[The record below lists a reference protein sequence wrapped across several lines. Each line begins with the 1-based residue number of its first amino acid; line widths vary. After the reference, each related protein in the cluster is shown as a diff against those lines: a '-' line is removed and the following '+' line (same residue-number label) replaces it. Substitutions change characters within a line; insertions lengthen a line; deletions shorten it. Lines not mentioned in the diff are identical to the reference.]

1 MLSSGNL
8 RAQKKLKNIFTF
20 ADILPNDTNPG
31 LVIANAIGTPEQR
44 PGNPLTNLK
53 RIIAFGKKSGNPDV
67 LEGIKEVLVDR
78 AYQYSLNKD
87 GIMDFVAFK
96 NYLTKPL
103 AKGQASVL
111 EVLRNTGV
119 LKGDEALRLNT
130 IVNRMIKAQK
140 SIVDDTT
147 APSEG
152 ELVTG
157 MSAFVDLFT
166 RLIGSKIGTSLS
178 QMIPGRSA
186 GLIEASA
193 GVRTVLGFLRVP
205 TSVTQDFILQAARDP
220 KFAKMLL
227 ERPTS
232 ERQAVVLARRLRT
245 YILNSGLGFL
255 TREIEEEEVKGQ
267 PPLPRQFD
275 ESFLPIKK
283 QSSVQPNVAGSP
295 TTQITAGPPS
305 GVNNRIAANVGSPP
319 PAAPNVNQ
327 RAQLASLFPG
337 DITSGLIKAQQ
348 PTQFMQDGGAAYD
361 MGLETDLA
369 AQESIMSALDYND
382 NNQSDFTPTFPSTFS
397 YTPSN
402 QGAGITSVQTNP
414 LVQNIIDSFKLGN
427 TQIIPEFG
435 KNKVGVTFKRSFADG
450 GIVGLA
456 FGGVSERPGGM
467 DLTPQDYA
475 DYMSDAQRTV
485 GRTNYDDAMAEE
497 TARQIAA
504 PQVGVS
510 RSNIIGSDT
519 YDPQFA
525 QALNIIGNR
534 LPGNK
539 NLRFGAQR
547 RDDIIRDIGVN
558 EFNRRYGQGV
568 PSLNLPSKLVPQYD
582 GGQYFSFGEKALMEP
597 EGLLS
602 LLMPGG
608 FIRPFLESNFMQG
621 IRKFLP
627 STKETVTKKT
637 APIENVFIE
646 TLPSSS
652 YSRFTLPEKGVFGG
666 EIVTNPVI
674 ALAFGIMQNENI
686 NDFSD
691 AYNKAQNEYYRRRGR
706 VKEKI
711 DLTGFN
717 ESVQ

>member
-1 MLSSGNL
+1 M
-8 RAQKKLKNIFTF
+8 
-20 ADILPNDTNPG
+20 
-31 LVIANAIGTPEQR
+31 
-44 PGNPLTNLK
+44 
-53 RIIAFGKKSGNPDV
+53 
-67 LEGIKEVLVDR
+67 
-78 AYQYSLNKD
+78 
-87 GIMDFVAFK
+87 
-96 NYLTKPL
+96 
-103 AKGQASVL
+103 
-111 EVLRNTGV
+111 
-119 LKGDEALRLNT
+119 
-130 IVNRMIKAQK
+130 
-140 SIVDDTT
+140 
-147 APSEG
+147 
-152 ELVTG
+152 
-157 MSAFVDLFT
+157 
-166 RLIGSKIGTSLS
+166 
-178 QMIPGRSA
+178 
-186 GLIEASA
+186 
-193 GVRTVLGFLRVP
+193 
-205 TSVTQDFILQAARDP
+205 
-220 KFAKMLL
+220 
-227 ERPTS
+227 
-232 ERQAVVLARRLRT
+232 
-245 YILNSGLGFL
+245 
-255 TREIEEEEVKGQ
+255 
-267 PPLPRQFD
+267 
-275 ESFLPIKK
+275 
-283 QSSVQPNVAGSP
+283 
-295 TTQITAGPPS
+295 
-305 GVNNRIAANVGSPP
+305 GSPP

-348 PTQFMQDGGAAYD
+348 PTQFMQDGGAVYNLREAPGVDDLRALTLEEFKNFTFQQLLNLKSKKDQEVDKFNNPIKYLTQDFALGMNTPAAIAKFKQESLEKANELEQQIQRYGMDREVAIKNYPQALASNAPVSMRRKQDIESGNVQITGFPDYLVKPMQDGGAAYD

-402 QGAGITSVQTNP
+402 QGAGITSVRTNP

-525 QALNIIGNR
+525 QALNISQGL

-637 APIENVFIE
+637 APS
-646 TLPSSS
+646 LS
-652 YSRFTLPEKGVFGG
+652 YSRSTLPEKGMFGG

-691 AYNKAQNEYYRRRGR
+691 AYRKAQVEYSRRRGR
-706 VKEKI
+706 V
-711 DLTGFN
+711 N
-717 ESVQ
+717 EIVQ